1 MSFCGMRGTVP
12 CSVAAGRGGSCPGSY
27 CGPCTDHLAP
37 WCALPTLCKESQP
50 GPRRKP
56 DMRPMCA
63 VAAAFVLTL
72 FHEARDRVV
81 NSRGTRNVKFCGLG
95 SYKGGVKTPLR
106 WRRLLSS
113 CPRRPLVSKQW
124 HTQRTPRC
132 APALNPRLTH
142 TLAEGRARTTQ
153 TQRDPRDARQPAPRP
168 DRRPNLCAQ
177 TAMCI

>member
-50 GPRRKP
+50 GPPRRKP

-72 FHEARDRVV
+72 FHEARDRVA
-81 NSRGTRNVKFCGLG
+81 NSRGPRNVNSVFGLG
-95 SYKGGVKTPLR
+95 SYKATCRFPGSRDESRVTRETIRDQCLAAS
-106 WRRLLSS
+106 LQVSS
-113 CPRRPLVSKQW
+113 SQSRFSLVSDCPFKRAPPRRVQVGLGSRIECHDVLSRVKSCKVS
-124 HTQRTPRC
+124 T
-132 APALNPRLTH
+132 
-142 TLAEGRARTTQ
+142 
-153 TQRDPRDARQPAPRP
+153 
-168 DRRPNLCAQ
+168 
-177 TAMCI
+177 M